1 MDEMD
6 EMDAERVRRCDM
18 MKRAAILTFYNPGNI
33 GARYVAA
40 ALQRAGVEP
49 YLIHVK
55 QFYTEPWVRRDDVE
69 HVRRVEADPIKKV
82 RFTFPGWYAYAPY
95 PMPITAREKELL
107 GEFLRSRQLD
117 LIGLSLYTVNFDL
130 AREMTAWLRREA
142 PGVPILWGGVHATVK
157 PEECIEVADIAC
169 IGEGEQPIAEL
180 ARRWDEYRRGE
191 NPPIEGLW
199 YRRGQT
205 IIQSPRPPLMTDLDS
220 LPVPLY
226 GHNEILVDYDRLDD
240 KALCDAEYLSRGT
253 NLVVLTERGCP
264 YACTFCIYS
273 RLHGLYPGQPRF
285 RRRSVENVLAEV
297 EDRVARLGQ
306 RHIVFHDEIL
316 GMQKEWVR
324 EFTAKF
330 KDRFGS
336 RGVTF
341 TGYVHPLTTDEES
354 VRLLAEAGLT
364 QTGIG
369 LQSGSEYTARQL
381 YRRYH
386 HPEKVVALSQWIQ
399 KYKIPHVQVDLLVD
413 NPYEREEHLRE
424 TLDLLLRLEPPFV
437 VALIG
442 LVIYKECKLADLEPP
457 DFPYDEKM
465 HLFYKMLFFL
475 AGVADLDRK
484 TIRAWSEDGY
494 LREHPERLEEVAVA
508 LWDVYKKKQK
518 AECDLAALRAAQTS
532 AADRATSP
540 PPVPAR
546 EFLDRLR
553 RRAASLFGLR

>member
-1 MDEMD
+1 MD
-6 EMDAERVRRCDM
+6 EMDAERVRRRDM

-55 QFYTEPWVRRDDVE
+55 QFYTEPWVRRDDIE

-142 PGVPILWGGVHATVK
+142 PGVPILWGGVHPTVK
-157 PEECIEVADIAC
+157 PDECVEAADIVC
-169 IGEGEQPIAEL
+169 VGEGEQPIAEL
-180 ARRWDEYRRGE
+180 VRHWDAYRRGE

-199 YRRGQT
+199 YRRGET
-205 IIQSPRPPLMTDLDS
+205 IIQSPRPPLLTDLDS

-297 EDRVARLGQ
+297 EDRVTRLGQ

-324 EFTAKF
+324 EFAAKF

-364 QTGIG
+364 RTGIG

-386 HPEKVVALSQWIQ
+386 HPEKVVALSHWIQ

-442 LVIYKECKLADLEPP
+442 LVIYQECKLADLEPP

-484 TIRAWSEDGY
+484 TLRAWSEDRC
-494 LREHPERLEEVAVA
+494 LRENPERLEDIAIA

-518 AECDLAALRAAQTS
+518 AECDLAALRAAQACALP
-532 AADRATSP
+532 AASP
-540 PPVPAR
+540 PPRFSVR
-546 EFLDRLR
+546 EFLRGLR
-553 RRAASLFGLR
+553 RRAASLFGFR

>member
-1 MDEMD
+1 
-6 EMDAERVRRCDM
+6 M
-18 MKRAAILTFYNPGNI
+18 MKKAAILTFYNPGNI

-40 ALQRAGVEP
+40 ALKAAGVEP

-55 QFYTEPWVRRDDVE
+55 QFYTEPWVRRDDLA
-69 HVRRVEADPIKKV
+69 HIRRVESDPIKKV

-107 GEFLRSRQLD
+107 ADFLRVRQFD

-130 AREMTAWLRREA
+130 ARDLTGWLRHEM
-142 PGVPILWGGVHATVK
+142 PGVPILWGGVHPTVK
-157 PEECIEVADIAC
+157 PDECIEVADIVC
-169 IGEGEQPIAEL
+169 LGEGEKPLAEL
-180 ARRWDEYRRGE
+180 VRHWDEYRRGD

-199 YRRGQT
+199 YRRGET
-205 IIQSPRPPLMTDLDS
+205 VVRSGRPPLMTDLDL
-220 LPVPLY
+220 LPMPLY
-226 GHNEILVDYDRLDD
+226 GDNEILVDYDRLDERS
-240 KALCDAEYLSRGT
+240 LCDAEYLSRGT

-273 RLHGLYPGQPRF
+273 TLHGLYPGQPRF

-297 EDRVARLGQ
+297 EDRVSRLGL
-306 RHIVFHDEIL
+306 RHIIFHDEIL

-324 EFTAKF
+324 EFAVKF
-330 KDRFGS
+330 KARFHS

-381 YRRYH
+381 FRRYH

-399 KYKIPHVQVDLLVD
+399 KHRIPHVQVDLLVD
-413 NPYEREEHLRE
+413 NPFEREEHLRE
-424 TLDLLLRLEPPFV
+424 TLDLLLHLEPPFV

-442 LVIYKECKLADLEPP
+442 LVIYKECKLAEIAPP
-457 DFPYDEKM
+457 NFPYDEKM

-475 AGVADLDRK
+475 AGIADLDRK
-484 TIRAWSEDGY
+484 TIRAWSEDRY
-494 LREHPERLEEVAVA
+494 LREHPERLEETAVA
-508 LWDVYKKKQK
+508 LWDVYKKKRQ
-518 AECDLAALRAAQTS
+518 AENDLAALRATRVC
-532 AADRATSP
+532 AAAP
-540 PPVPAR
+540 PAPCAAPPR
-546 EFLDRLR
+546 PSFWRRLK
-553 RRAASLFGLR
+553 RRAASLLGRA